1 MRAIN
6 AIVIHCTAHPDRTS
20 FGIGVREIR
29 ADHVRPTAAGGRGW
43 VDVGYHYVVRRNGEI
58 ECGRME
64 SVVGAHAEGH
74 NSTSIG
80 VAWVGLDAPTSE
92 QYEAL
97 VRVTRELLAR
107 YKLGADRV
115 FGHRELGAKK
125 ACPVID
131 MVKFREEV
139 GQ

>member
-1 MRAIN
+1 VRAIDT
-6 AIVIHCTAHPDRTS
+6 IVVHCTAHPDRAA
-20 FGIGVREIR
+20 FGVGGREIR
-29 ADHVRPTAAGGRGW
+29 ADHVRPTSAGGRGW
-43 VDVGYHYVVRRNGEI
+43 IDVGYHYVIRRNGEI

-74 NSTSIG
+74 NKTSIG
-80 VAWVGLDAPTSE
+80 VAWVGLEAPTSE
-92 QYEAL
+92 QREAL
-97 VRVTRELLAR
+97 VRLTRELLHR
-107 YKLGADRV
+107 YGLGVHRV
-115 FGHRELGAKK
+115 FGHREFGAQK

>member
-1 MRAIN
+1 VRAIDT
-6 AIVIHCTAHPDRTS
+6 IVVHCTAHPDRAA
-20 FGIGVREIR
+20 FGVGVREIR
-29 ADHVRPTAAGGRGW
+29 ADHVRPTSAGGRGW
-43 VDVGYHYVVRRNGEI
+43 IDVGYHYVIRRNGEI

-74 NSTSIG
+74 NKTSIG
-80 VAWVGLDAPTSE
+80 VAWVGLEAPTSE
-92 QYEAL
+92 QREAL
-97 VRVTRELLAR
+97 VRLTRELLHR
-107 YKLGADRV
+107 YGLGVHRV
-115 FGHRELGAKK
+115 FGHRELGAQK